1 MEGFDT
7 LVRVINGLLNLD
19 EKAAEQYRQEVYLKG
34 MSASEYCDAVKMFGL
49 THCHVLGDE
58 KTILYRQESRG
69 QYTYVEIPVFR
80 EGGLATGMKIGAYI
94 LEGDMPKF
102 EILSPANE

>member
-19 EKAAEQYRQEVYLKG
+19 EKATERYRQEVYLKG
-34 MSASEYCDAVKMFGL
+34 TSAAEYCDKVKMFGPA
-49 THCHVLGDE
+49 HCHVLGDE

-69 QYTYVEIPVFR
+69 QYTYV
-80 EGGLATGMKIGAYI
+80 
-94 LEGDMPKF
+94 
-102 EILSPANE
+102 